1 MQGIYTITSKKC
13 GRKYIGS
20 AKSFKS
26 RWGSHILML
35 NANTHTNPHLQRS
48 WLKYGADNFV
58 FEILEVLPTPY
69 NKKFY
74 FERENFHI
82 DGARARK
89 ELIFNIARAEGGWGE
104 KTDEEKN
111 HIKRKISASVKAA
124 ITPETLEKMSAAKR
138 NIPRTIEE
146 KAKISAALS
155 DIKKSTITR
164 EKMSAAQKKRA
175 EVDPSLSRNMASVGR
190 LNKGKTPVNA
200 VKFLVDDV
208 LFPSG
213 KAAERGLGITSR
225 QLAALVANGK
235 AQRV

>member
-155 DIKKSTITR
+155 DIKKSTATR
-164 EKMSAAQKKRA
+164 EKMSASQKLRA
-175 EVDPSLSRNMASVGR
+175 TTNPEVAKNMASIGR
-190 LNKGKTPVNA
+190 LNKGRTPANA
-200 VKFLVDDV
+200 VKYTVDGV
-208 LFPSG
+208 VYPSG
-213 KAAERGLGITSR
+213 CAALRGTGLTSK
-225 QLAALVANGK
+225 QLAKLIREGK
-235 AQRV
+235 AHRE